1 MWNSFNKPILW
12 QVALAF
18 LTGFLLYL
26 PFSKYELWFFF
37 LPAFILLLHI
47 RSGLYWL
54 LSGFVFFFLSLR
66 CANIASIDYGG
77 VNPFLS
83 YGLFSLFALFL
94 SLYQFY
100 LPFWLWKRLFGG
112 NLWLL
117 PLLYVVFEVIRS
129 NFPYGGFPWLIVG
142 SLSVYL
148 PIVKHSLLYANVYIQ
163 SLFLIY
169 TALFVLRRKL
179 RLTVFVWIVL
189 LLMGFFALREKEK
202 AIEKA
207 PALRVA
213 LVQTAVPQEDKLQKE
228 SFRKHAREILK
239 LVEEA
244 NKKGVDLI
252 VLPESAF
259 HFFYSEESDEYNF
272 ELRLLSQKTPIL
284 VGLIDIREGLK
295 PYNSAYLLKDGIA
308 IQSYDKI
315 KLFPIGEYIPFPFGF
330 LKEIFPAIGG
340 IDYVPGKSLTPL
352 EYKTM
357 KIATPICFEVAY
369 HSLVMELSK
378 RANLIAVLTND
389 GWFKDSDC
397 VSQHYLWARVRALET
412 GKYVLWVNNSGD
424 TGIIDPM
431 GRVLERM
438 PYMKRG
444 VVYGE
449 VLLID

>member
-1 MWNSFNKPILW
+1 MWNSVDKSVIR

-26 PFSKYELWFFF
+26 PFSKYELWFFV
-37 LPAFILLLHI
+37 LPAFMLLFRI
-47 RSGLYWL
+47 RFGLYWL

-66 CANIASIDYGG
+66 CANIASVDYGG
-77 VNPFLS
+77 VSPVLS
-83 YGLFSLFALFL
+83 YGLFSFFAFFL

-100 LPFWLWKRLFGG
+100 LPFWLWKRLFRD
-112 NLWLL
+112 NVWFL
-117 PLLYVVFEVIRS
+117 PLLYGSFEVIRS
-129 NFPYGGFPWLIVG
+129 HFPYGGFPWLIMG

-148 PIVKHSLLYANVYIQ
+148 PLVKHSLLYANVYLQ
-163 SLFLIY
+163 SLFLLY
-169 TALFVLRRKL
+169 TVLFILYRKVKL
-179 RLTVFVWIVL
+179 ISLAWTLF
-189 LLMGFFALREKEK
+189 LLMGFLALKEK
-202 AIEKA
+202 NRVMEKA
-207 PALRVA
+207 QLIKVA
-213 LVQTAVPQEDKLQKE
+213 LVQTAVPQEDKLQRE

-239 LVEEA
+239 LIEEA
-244 NKKGVDLI
+244 NKKGVDLV

-259 HFFYSEESDEYNF
+259 HFFYSEESDEANF

-284 VGLIDIREGLK
+284 VGLVDIREGLK

-308 IQSYDKI
+308 VQRYDKI
-315 KLFPIGEYIPFPFGF
+315 RLFPIGEYMPFPFGF
-330 LKEIFPAIGG
+330 LKELFPAISGL
-340 IDYVPGKSLTPL
+340 DYFPGESLKPL
-352 EYKTM
+352 EYGNM

-369 HSLVMELSK
+369 YGLVRDLSK
-378 RANLIAVLTND
+378 GANLMAVLTND

-431 GRVLERM
+431 GMVLERM

-449 VLLID
+449 VLLIN

>member
-1 MWNSFNKPILW
+1 MWNSVDKSVIR

-26 PFSKYELWFFF
+26 SFSKYELWPFV
-37 LPAFILLLHI
+37 LPALMLLFHT
-47 RSGLYWL
+47 RHGLYWF
-54 LSGFVFFFLSLR
+54 LSGLVFFFLSLR
-66 CANIASIDYGG
+66 CANIASVDYGG
-77 VNPFLS
+77 VNPALS

-100 LPFWLWKRLFGG
+100 LPFFLWKKFFKA
-112 NLWLL
+112 NVWFL
-117 PLLYVVFEVIRS
+117 PLLYVSFELIRS
-129 NFPYGGFPWLIVG
+129 HFPYGGFPWLILG

-148 PIVKHSLLYANVYIQ
+148 PLVKHSLLYANVYLQ
-163 SLFLIY
+163 SLFLLY
-169 TALFVLRRKL
+169 TTIFILRMNVKL
-179 RLTVFVWIVL
+179 ITLTWTIFLI
-189 LLMGFFALREKEK
+189 MSFFAMKEKERT
-202 AIEKA
+202 IEKA
-207 PALRVA
+207 QAIRVA
-213 LVQTAVPQEDKLQKE
+213 LVQTAVPQEDKLRRE
-228 SFRKHAREILK
+228 AFRKHAEEMLNLI
-239 LVEEA
+239 EEA
-244 NKKGVDLI
+244 NKRGVDLM

-272 ELRLLSQKTPIL
+272 ELRLLSQKIPIL
-284 VGLIDIREGLK
+284 VGLVDIREGLK
-295 PYNSAYLLKDGIA
+295 PYNSAYLLKEGIA

-315 KLFPIGEYIPFPFGF
+315 RLFPIGEYMPFPFGF
-330 LKEIFPAIGG
+330 LKEIFPAISG
-340 IDYVPGKSLTPL
+340 IDYVSGESLKPL

-357 KIATPICFEVAY
+357 RIATPICFEIAY
-369 HSLVMELSK
+369 YGLVRDLSK
-378 RANLIAVLTND
+378 GANLIAVLTND

-431 GRVLERM
+431 GKVLDRM

-444 VVYGE
+444 VVYGR